1 MRFKGGI
8 RKKVAL
14 KEKQEEIF
22 SQKEYLENIIS
33 SITDGLIVVNPDFTI
48 RSVNKATLDLLGN
61 KENELIGKPAK
72 NIFLQ
77 EEDILRQYFQKI
89 IEQGAA
95 YNIGLTFLTKQ
106 GKAIPVNFSG
116 AVMREGEKITGIVGV
131 ARNMRQIMAI
141 ISDLEKAKR
150 DLEERNKDSIRMQKA
165 MLHIMENLQGI
176 EDELKRANK
185 ELQKSDQLKTD
196 FVSMVSHELRTPLTV
211 TREAISQVLDGV
223 VGEISQA
230 QKEFLSMSI
239 EGIDRLARLVK
250 DLLDISKMEAHKI
263 GVKREWV
270 DVVSLAKAVSSD
282 FGPAFQ
288 SKGLEIRY
296 SFPMDKVEVYEDKDS
311 IIQIFVNLISNAL
324 KFTQA
329 GYIEISAVDKRDV
342 VEYAVSDTG
351 IGISEED
358 LPKVFGK
365 FEQFGQEAGSG
376 EGGTGLGL
384 SISKGIVELHHGKI
398 WVESKLG
405 QGTKFTFVFPK
416 YTAKKMIEDGLE
428 KAIQYGEPLSV
439 LIFNIKK
446 LDTACDKDIDKGEI
460 NLIINNLEKIIRGNF
475 HRKEDSVIKEGHAI
489 LTVLPD
495 TNKYNAILVLRRTYN
510 ILQDYLEREKLREK
524 IDFDYQAIV
533 YPDDGENDKEL
544 YSRIES
550 VLNVNN
556 SKIS

>member
-8 RKKVAL
+8 REKVAL
-14 KEKQEEIF
+14 IEKQEEIF
-22 SQKEYLENIIS
+22 SQKGYLENIIS
-33 SITDGLIVVNPDFTI
+33 SMTDTLIVVNPDSTI
-48 RSVNKATLDLLGN
+48 RAANKAALDLLGY
-61 KENELIGKPAK
+61 KENELIGEPVK

-77 EEDILRQYFQKI
+77 EEEKLGKYFPGI

-95 YNIGLTFLTKQ
+95 YNIDLTLLTKQ
-106 GKAIPVNFSG
+106 GKAIPVSFSG
-116 AVMREGEKITGIVGV
+116 TVMREGEKITGIVGV
-131 ARNMRQIMAI
+131 ARDMRQITAM
-141 ISDLEKAKR
+141 ISDLEKKKR

-165 MLHIMENLQGI
+165 MLHIMEDLQGT

-185 ELQKSDQLKTD
+185 ELQKSDQLKSD

-223 VGEISQA
+223 VGEISQV
-230 QKEFLSMSI
+230 QRDFLSMSI
-239 EGIDRLARLVK
+239 EGIDRLARLID
-250 DLLDISKMEAHKI
+250 DLLDISKMEAHKV

-282 FGPAFQ
+282 FGPAFH

-296 SFPMDKVEVYEDKDS
+296 NFPMDKVEVYEDKDS

-329 GYIEISAVDKRDV
+329 GYVEISVIDKRDV

-365 FEQFGQEAGSG
+365 FEQFGLEAGSR

-398 WVESKLG
+398 WVESELG
-405 QGTKFTFVFPK
+405 WGSKFTFVFPK

-446 LDTACDKDIDKGEI
+446 LDTACDQDIDKGKGD
-460 NLIINNLEKIIRGNF
+460 LIINNLEKIIRGNF
-475 HRKEDSVIKEGHAI
+475 HRKEDGVIKEGHAI
-489 LTVLPD
+489 LTMLPD
-495 TNKYNAILVLRRTYN
+495 TNKYNAILVLRRIYN
-510 ILQDYLEREKLREK
+510 ILWDYLEREKLSER
-524 IDFDYQAIV
+524 IDIDYQAIV
-533 YPDDGENDKEL
+533 YPDDGENEKEL
-544 YSRIES
+544 FSRIES
-550 VLNVNN
+550 VLNVNKD
-556 SKIS
+556 KIS

>member
-8 RKKVAL
+8 REKVAL
-14 KEKQEEIF
+14 EEKQEEIF
-22 SQKEYLENIIS
+22 SQTGYLESIIS
-33 SITDGLIVVNPDFTI
+33 SMTDALIVVHPDSTI
-48 RSVNKATLDLLGN
+48 RSVNKATLDLLGY
-61 KENELIGKPAK
+61 KENELIGKPVK
-72 NIFLQ
+72 NICLQ
-77 EEDILRQYFQKI
+77 EEEILRKYFQKI

-106 GKAIPVNFSG
+106 GKAVPINFSG
-116 AVMREGEKITGIVGV
+116 AVMREDEKITGIVGV
-131 ARNMRQIMAI
+131 VRDMRQITAM
-141 ISDLEKAKR
+141 ISDLEKKKR
-150 DLEERNKDSIRMQKA
+150 DLEERSKDSIRMQRA
-165 MLHIMENLQGI
+165 MLHIMEDLQGT

-185 ELQKSDQLKTD
+185 ELQKSDQLKSD

-239 EGIDRLARLVK
+239 EGIDRLARLIK

-270 DVVSLAKAVSSD
+270 DVVPLAKAVSSD

-296 SFPMDKVEVYEDKDS
+296 NFPMDKVEVYEDKDS

-329 GYIEISAVDKRDV
+329 GYIEISAVDKGDV
-342 VEYAVSDTG
+342 VECAVSDTG

-428 KAIQYGEPLSV
+428 KAIQYGESLSV
-439 LIFNIKK
+439 LVFNIKK
-446 LDTACDKDIDKGEI
+446 LDTACDKNIDKGKVD
-460 NLIINNLEKIIRGNF
+460 LIINNLEKIIRGNF

-489 LTVLPD
+489 LTMLPD
-495 TNKYNAILVLRRTYN
+495 TNKYNAILVLRRIYN

-550 VLNVNN
+550 VLNV
-556 SKIS
+556 KKW

>member
-8 RKKVAL
+8 REKVAL

-22 SQKEYLENIIS
+22 SQKGYVESIIS
-33 SITDGLIVVNPDFTI
+33 SMTDALIVVNPDSTI
-48 RSVNKATLDLLGN
+48 RLVNKATLDVLGY
-61 KENELIGKPAK
+61 KENELIGKPVK

-77 EEDILRQYFQKI
+77 EEEILRQYFQEI

-131 ARNMRQIMAI
+131 VRDMRQITAI
-141 ISDLEKAKR
+141 ISDLEKKKR
-150 DLEERNKDSIRMQKA
+150 DLEERSKDSTRMQRA
-165 MLHIMENLQGI
+165 MLHIMEDLQGTK
-176 EDELKRANK
+176 DELKRANK
-185 ELQKSDQLKTD
+185 ELQKSDQLKSD

-239 EGIDRLARLVK
+239 EGIDRLARLIK

-263 GVKREWV
+263 GVKRELV

-311 IIQIFVNLISNAL
+311 ITQIFVNLISNAL

-329 GYIEISAVDKRDV
+329 GYIEISVVDKRDV

-365 FEQFGQEAGSG
+365 FEQFSQEAGSG

-398 WVESKLG
+398 WVESKIG

-416 YTAKKMIEDGLE
+416 YTGKKMVEETLE
-428 KAIQYGEPLSV
+428 KAIQYGQPLSV

-446 LDTACDKDIDKGEI
+446 LDTACGKDIDKGEI
-460 NLIINNLEKIIRGNF
+460 DLIINNLEKIIRGNF

-489 LTVLPD
+489 LTMLPD

-510 ILQDYLEREKLREK
+510 IAQDYLEREKLREK
-524 IDFDYQAIV
+524 IDIYHDAIV

-550 VLNVNN
+550 ALNGSD